1 MNVSELVRARP
12 RLIWPMT
19 FRFAVAA
26 WFGACAISV
35 EMGARRAGVECREW
49 LLLTLAVL
57 VLPSL
62 AIAIGLMC
70 SSQLAAWFAV
80 FGDCTIAAAG
90 LGQVLRGLS
99 PIAYGSLRDV
109 TVLDGSVVAVGA
121 LFLAEG
127 IYLLRKL
134 GQPWSGVLL
143 YMPVAALSFWLGWS
157 LA

>member
-1 MNVSELVRARP
+1 MNVSELVRAQP

-26 WFGACAISV
+26 WFGACGISV
-35 EMGARRAGVECREW
+35 EMGARRAGLECREF
-49 LLLTLAVL
+49 LLLTLPIL

-70 SSQLAAWFAV
+70 RSRLAAWFAV

-90 LGQVLRGLS
+90 LGQVLGGLS

-109 TVLDGSVVAVGA
+109 TVLVGVVAVGA